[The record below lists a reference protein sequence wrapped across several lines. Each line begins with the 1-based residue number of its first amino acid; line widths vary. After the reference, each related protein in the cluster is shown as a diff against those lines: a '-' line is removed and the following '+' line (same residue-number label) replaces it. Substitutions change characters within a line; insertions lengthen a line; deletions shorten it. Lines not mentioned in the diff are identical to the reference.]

1 MDCLL
6 KKMHV
11 ISLQKESSFSFSLEL
26 KSGTDSISFSEFW
39 RKLFQMEGPL
49 NEILHLLLISVVLGI
64 L

>member
-6 KKMHV
+6 KKMYV

-26 KSGTDSISFSEFW
+26 KSRTDSISFSEFW

>member
-6 KKMHV
+6 KKMYV

-49 NEILHLLLISVVLGI
+49 NEILHLLLLSVVLGI

>member
-6 KKMHV
+6 KKMYV